1 MSTEAFT
8 SDRRRFQRFYLKTK
22 SLIHLKMGLKFELPV
37 GAKDGK
43 CYSVLAYVLE

>member
-22 SLIHLKMGLKFELPV
+22 SLLHLKMGLKFELLV

-43 CYSVLAYVLE
+43 YSSVFAYILE